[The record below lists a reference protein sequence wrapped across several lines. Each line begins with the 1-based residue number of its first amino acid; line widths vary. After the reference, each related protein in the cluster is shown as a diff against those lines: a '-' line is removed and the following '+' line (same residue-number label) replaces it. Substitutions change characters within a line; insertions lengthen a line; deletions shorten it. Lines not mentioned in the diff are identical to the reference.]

1 VKQRVTVIKGDGIG
15 PEVVE
20 STIRILEAANAPL
33 TYDYQLAGADVFKQG
48 NRTGVPAETL
58 ESIES
63 NKVVLKGPLE
73 TPVGYGEKSANVTLR
88 KAFSTY
94 ANMRPV
100 FNLPNITTPF
110 SDRNID
116 LTVIRENVEDLYAGI
131 EYELAP
137 GVASALKLMTEP
149 GCEQITRFAFEYARS
164 RGKKT
169 VHCATKANIL
179 KMTEGLLKRTFER
192 VALDYPGIEAKH
204 IIVDNCAHQLVITPE
219 QFDVIVMSNMNGDI
233 LSDLTSGL
241 VGGLGVAASA
251 NIGDDV
257 AIFEAVHGSAPDIAG
272 QDKANPTAFILAAIY
287 MLRHL
292 GHFEVAE
299 TVEKAL
305 FKTLEDGFMTGD
317 LDRSGNGLG
326 CNGYVDKII
335 ANLGASPQKYESKTY
350 REMPKISMTCDPYKK
365 DETVLRGLDIYV
377 DDHAGDMEPL
387 VEKVKKAIEN
397 SPLKFK
403 LIADRGNV
411 ITKVRGV
418 SSKCSR
424 LLQIRLV
431 SEEELKDQNLSDFED
446 QLALNGVKWTQLIKL
461 TSSQDQDM
469 FTRLQ
474 GES

>member
-1 VKQRVTVIKGDGIG
+1 MQHVTVIKGDGIG
-15 PEVVE
+15 PEVVDA
-20 STIRILEAANAPL
+20 TISILEAANAPL
-33 TYDYQLAGADVFKQG
+33 SWDFQRAGAEVFKEG

-58 ESIES
+58 ESIEK
-63 NKVVLKGPLE
+63 NKIVLKGPLE

-100 FNLPNITTPF
+100 FNLPNIVTPF

-137 GVASALKLMTEP
+137 GVASALKIMTEP
-149 GCEQITRFAFEYARS
+149 GCEQIVRFAFEYARS

-192 VALDYPGIEAKH
+192 VSSDYPDIQASH

-272 QDKANPTAFILAAIY
+272 QDKANPTAFILASVY

-292 GHFEVAE
+292 GHFDVAE
-299 TVEKAL
+299 SVEKAL

-326 CNGYVDKII
+326 CDAYVEKII
-335 ANLGASPQKYESKTY
+335 SNLGKTPENYTSKTFK
-350 REMPKISMTCDPYKK
+350 EIPKISLTCDPYKQ
-365 DETVLRGLDIYV
+365 DESQLHGLDIYV
-377 DDHAGDMEPL
+377 DDHAGDMDPL
-387 VEKVKKAIEN
+387 IQKVKKAIEN

-403 LIADRGNV
+403 LVADRGNV
-411 ITKVRGV
+411 ITKDRGLT
-418 SSKCSR
+418 SKCSR
-424 LLQIRLV
+424 LLQIRLISDEV
-431 SEEELKDQNLSDFED
+431 LKDESVSNFEEQLS
-446 QLALNGVKWTQLIKL
+446 ALGVKWSQLIKL
-461 TSSQDQDM
+461 TSAKNSEM